1 MYFTLIDMAQIYLL
15 YILANNSL
23 AIQMFL
29 PGFGWTSAGNGGAEF
44 TDISAFTARTNSRY
58 LSISLLPGAGVI
70 EACVLFEGANNNISA
85 IHGMFQLEPGGWIWK
100 DISDSLNPNF
110 INGTLQGE
118 EKIPAS
124 MRSTYLMNA
133 TLDGPFTG
141 GIAWNQAFGGMI
153 GAPPEFDSPF
163 LSVLYLYRNSS
174 TTYLMSARYST
185 VVFVGSELR
194 SSLH

>member
-1 MYFTLIDMAQIYLL
+1 MAQIYLL

-58 LSISLLPGAGVI
+58 LSISLLPVPLI
-70 EACVLFEGANNNISA
+70 EACVLFEGVNNNISA
-85 IHGMFQLEPGGWIWK
+85 IHGMFQQESPGWMWK

-118 EKIPAS
+118 ERLSAS
-124 MRSTYLMNA
+124 KQHTYLMNA

-141 GIAWNQAFGGMI
+141 SIAWNWAFGDI
-153 GAPPEFDSPF
+153 IAPRPFDSPF

-174 TTYLMSARYST
+174 TTYLMSARYSSGI
-185 VVFVGSELR
+185 FVGSELR
-194 SSLH
+194 SSLR